1 MSVACS
7 LQCGVRRLPW
17 SSFCLVFSCV
27 QVKSEA
33 HWGNYEKNRRWIWSP
48 GSSWWRE
55 EMCKT
60 KNARNPPLSSVGGRN
75 SAPPIYNLGF
85 ANAQLVP
92 PHPEAS
98 MLNDM
103 LTGGAGFPSLTQ
115 IHFDHCVFKQRYI
128 RSARFQVDAFESG
141 AGFPPSTV
149 VSLWLLCL
157 WAHSWRIIQLK
168 WWTWVLVPDS
178 WVITEK
184 VIRNIF

>member
-92 PHPEAS
+92 PHPEAQCWMTCWQVVQDFRHS
-98 MLNDM
+98 RKSILITVSSNNVT
-103 LTGGAGFPSLTQ
+103 LGARGFKWMPL
-115 IHFDHCVFKQRYI
+115 K
-128 RSARFQVDAFESG
+128 
-141 AGFPPSTV
+141 V
-149 VSLWLLCL
+149 VQDFL
-157 WAHSWRIIQLK
+157 HQQ
-168 WWTWVLVPDS
+168 
-178 WVITEK
+178 
-184 VIRNIF
+184 